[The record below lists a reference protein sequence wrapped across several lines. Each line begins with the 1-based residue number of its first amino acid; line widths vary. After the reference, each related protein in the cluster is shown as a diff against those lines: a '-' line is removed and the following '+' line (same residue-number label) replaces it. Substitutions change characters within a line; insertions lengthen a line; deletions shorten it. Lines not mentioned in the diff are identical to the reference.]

1 MNSKWSK
8 EFKEDA
14 LRLSEKEGVQAASEK
29 LGISKRQIYDW
40 RRERRLA
47 AVRPPKGL
55 KPGESIEEGFNRL
68 EKECAE
74 LSEANMILKKAM
86 GFLVGR

>member
-1 MNSKWSK
+1 MCKMNSKWSK

-40 RRERRLA
+40 RLERRLV
-47 AVRPPKGL
+47 AVRSPKGL
-55 KPGESIEEGFNRL
+55 KFGESIEEGFNRL
-68 EKECAE
+68 EKECEE
-74 LSEANMILKKAM
+74 LTEANMIL
-86 GFLVGR
+86 

>member
-8 EFKEDA
+8 EFKADA
-14 LRLSEKEGVQAASEK
+14 LRLSEKEGVQTASEK

-40 RRERRLA
+40 RREGRLA
-47 AVRPPKGL
+47 RVRPPKGL
-55 KPGESIEEGFNRL
+55 NPGETLEVYCERL

-74 LSEANMILKKAM
+74 LSEANHILKKAM